1 MKKKKIYIYIYK
13 TRRRDIHRKGQ
24 TKGRGKEEKGVSSR
38 CFVTNKGERS
48 HFSGMSGETPGD
60 GWPSRGLLR
69 GKHVQGALFA
79 RTKDRYFRR
88 G

>member
-1 MKKKKIYIYIYK
+1 MEKDRRRGEEKKI
-13 TRRRDIHRKGQ
+13 
-24 TKGRGKEEKGVSSR
+24 EECRPGV
-38 CFVTNKGERS
+38 FGTNKGERS
-48 HFSGMSGETPGD
+48 HFCGMSGETPGD